1 MAFKPGSIE
10 DIKSLI
16 SSKGGLAKTNL
27 YYVLLPSW
35 KENGLGATA
44 KPQELGVLCRSI
56 SLPSR
61 QLATLQRM
69 VGPDK
74 QDIVY
79 GYQNPNVSMT
89 FRVLNDQSTRAYFET
104 WQQNIIQNNDRS
116 SEGNYS
122 IAFPDEYMK
131 NIFVYQLERGRSLP
145 VFNKNKTIDLG
156 PVNLNLDIDID
167 LLQGGGANYQW
178 ALFNSYP
185 VTYQS
190 ETLTDDGGP
199 KPRPTRPEPSAGD
212 CGRNSWSRTV
222 FCCRL
227 MPGES
232 CRPHIH
238 ACGPIG
244 RFGAKLPSC
253 S

>member
-190 ETLTDDGGP
+190 ETLTDDGGDQISEITIEFAYKNWVGTP
-199 KPRPTRPEPSAGD
+199 MSVSDKGTLVGSASADGSSIATKAINKIYD
-212 CGRNSWSRTV
+212 ILN
-222 FCCRL
+222 
-227 MPGES
+227 
-232 CRPHIH
+232 
-238 ACGPIG
+238 
-244 RFGAKLPSC
+244 
-253 S
+253 